1 MWAWLVL
8 EPDLFGEGLLC
19 LGGLSCGCGLLLVI
33 VLSVGGVG
41 VAKDRA
47 GPGGGRWLS
56 ISSSSLELSSNMDL
70 RNVTDGFS
78 TSCSS
83 I

>member
-1 MWAWLVL
+1 MP

-19 LGGLSCGCGLLLVI
+19 FVTMGGLSCGCGLLLVM

-83 I
+83 SI